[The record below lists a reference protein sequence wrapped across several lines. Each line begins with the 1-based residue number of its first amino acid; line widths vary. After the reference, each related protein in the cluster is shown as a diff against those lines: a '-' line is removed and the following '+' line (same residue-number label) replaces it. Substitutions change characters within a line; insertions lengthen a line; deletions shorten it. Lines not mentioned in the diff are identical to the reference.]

1 MQFEMLTQ
9 HQLNADEMG
18 DPAQF
23 SAGHKAL
30 LEELGGINYLIIF
43 LKNLTNP
50 IKKNLVDILNQL
62 QTQVEGT
69 YTHFESVQDPL
80 KFPIIP
86 IDVYLDVEKQREFE
100 FQMNR

>member
-1 MQFEMLTQ
+1 MLTQ

-18 DPAQF
+18 DQAEF

-50 IKKNLVDILNQL
+50 IKKNLVDILN
-62 QTQVEGT
+62 
-69 YTHFESVQDPL
+69 
-80 KFPIIP
+80 
-86 IDVYLDVEKQREFE
+86 
-100 FQMNR
+100 